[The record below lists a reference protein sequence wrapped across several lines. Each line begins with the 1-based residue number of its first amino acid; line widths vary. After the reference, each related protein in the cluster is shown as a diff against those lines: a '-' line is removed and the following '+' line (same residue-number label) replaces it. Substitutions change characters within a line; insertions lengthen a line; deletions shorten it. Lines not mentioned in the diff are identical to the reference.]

1 MGISQDLNIAQALI
15 EAGTKYKKEIL
26 TAPVVAFDE
35 VKPYFT
41 IRNGIQGK
49 IVGGILTV
57 NGQFRPYRTEKGA
70 SGVGNIK
77 PYEWE
82 VYLGD
87 LVKEFDPN
95 VVLGSLYTEP
105 TATKPD
111 QMAIARRIALEV
123 ALKAGEALY
132 DNLFTAVRNA
142 EGDTSADLFNGYH
155 TIFAKAITDAI
166 ASEAI
171 GNYMDLTGTPIGAH
185 NAGDVL
191 KSIFQNLN
199 RMLRRGRQLSLY
211 CPPSI
216 VDYYETWFQQE
227 FGHTPWNKGYQQK
240 ELHSS
245 RGRLH
250 FVELDNMETGNFMY
264 VTVKENMNIGFDRE
278 SDKEQVE
285 IRRVDNPKVVQLF
298 MKTHFGVGFETIMP
312 EYLCGVKFGHYVPEE
327 PEEPGQGGSG
337 DSGSSGTNS

>member
-1 MGISQDLNIAQALI
+1 MTINEALI
-15 EAGTKYKKEIL
+15 QAGTKYKKEIL

-41 IRNGIQGK
+41 TRNGIQGK

-57 NGQFRPYRTEKGA
+57 NAEFRPYRTEKGA
-70 SGVGNIK
+70 SDVGDIQ

-82 VYLGD
+82 VFLGD
-87 LVKEFDPN
+87 MVKEFDPN
-95 VVLGSLYTEP
+95 VVLGSLYTEL

-132 DNLFTAVRNA
+132 DNLFVAVRNST
-142 EGDTSADLFNGYH
+142 GNNTVDLFNGFSV
-155 TIFAKAITDAI
+155 IFDNAVTAGDASAAK
-166 ASEAI
+166 
-171 GNYMDLTGTPIGAH
+171 GNFMDLTETPIGAH

-191 KSIFQNLN
+191 KSMFQNLN
-199 RMLRRGRQLSLY
+199 RMLKRRRNLNLY

-216 VDYYETWFQQE
+216 VDYYEEWFQQE
-227 FGHTPWNKGYQQK
+227 FGHVPWNKGYQQK

-250 FVELDNMETGNFMY
+250 FVELDNMEMQNFMY

-278 SDKEQVE
+278 SDKENVE

-298 MKTHFGVGFETIMP
+298 MKTHFGTGFETIMP
-312 EYLCGVKFGHYVPEE
+312 EYLCGVKFEHYVPED
-327 PEEPGQGGSG
+327 P
-337 DSGSSGTNS
+337 DSGSGSGSGSGS

>member
-1 MGISQDLNIAQALI
+1 MTISEALI
-15 EAGTKYKKEIL
+15 QAGTKYKKEIL

-35 VKPYFT
+35 VKPYFN
-41 IRNGIQGK
+41 IRSGIQGK

-57 NGQFRPYRTEKGA
+57 DAQFRPYRTEKGA
-70 SGVGNIK
+70 SDGTAIT

-82 VYLGD
+82 VFLGD

-111 QMAIARRIALEV
+111 QMAIARRVALEV

-132 DNLFTAVRNA
+132 DSLFIAARNPTGNTTL
-142 EGDTSADLFNGYH
+142 ELFNGFS
-155 TIFAKAITDAI
+155 TIFADAITAGK
-166 ASEAI
+166 ATETI
-171 GNYMDLTGTPIGAH
+171 GNYMDLTGTPIGVD

-191 KSIFQNLN
+191 KAMFQNLN
-199 RMLRRGRQLSLY
+199 RMLKRGHALSLY

-216 VDYYETWFQQE
+216 VDAYETWFQQE
-227 FGHTPWNKGYQQK
+227 FGHTPWNTGYQRK

-250 FVELDNMETGNFMY
+250 FVELDNMEAQDFMF
-264 VTVKENMNIGFDRE
+264 VTLKENMNIGFDRE

-285 IRRVDNPKVVQLF
+285 IRRPDNPKVVQLF
-298 MKTHFGVGFETIMP
+298 MKTHFGTGFETIMP
-312 EYLCGVKFGHYVPEE
+312 EYLCGVKFAHAETEQPDEA
-327 PEEPGQGGSG
+327 
-337 DSGSSGTNS
+337 

>member
-1 MGISQDLNIAQALI
+1 MTISEALI
-15 EAGTKYKKEIL
+15 QAGTKYKKEIL

-49 IVGGILTV
+49 IVGGILTADA
-57 NGQFRPYRTEKGA
+57 QFRPYRTEKGA
-70 SGVGNIK
+70 SDVGNIT

-82 VYLGD
+82 VFLAD

-95 VVLGSLYTEP
+95 IVLGSLYTEP

-123 ALKAGEALY
+123 SLKAGEALY
-132 DNLFTAVRNA
+132 DNLFTAVRNPV
-142 EGDTSADLFNGYH
+142 GNTTADLFNGFS
-155 TIFAKAITDAI
+155 TIFAAAVTAGQ
-166 ASEAI
+166 ASAAK
-171 GNYMDLTGTPIGAH
+171 GNFMDLTETPIGAH

-191 KSIFQNLN
+191 KAMFQNLH
-199 RMLRRGRQLSLY
+199 RVLKRGKKLSLY

-216 VDYYETWFQQE
+216 VDYYETWYQQE
-227 FGHTPWNKGYQQK
+227 FGHTPWNQGYQQK

-250 FVELDNMETGNFMY
+250 FVELDNMESQDFMFIS
-264 VTVKENMNIGFDRE
+264 VKENMNIGFDNE

-298 MKTHFGVGFETIMP
+298 MKTYFGTGFETIMP
-312 EYLCGVKFGHYVPEE
+312 EYLCGVKFEHYVAPPPEE
-327 PEEPGQGGSG
+327 PEQGGGGSTGGG
-337 DSGSSGTNS
+337 D

>member
-1 MGISQDLNIAQALI
+1 MNISEALI
-15 EAGTKYKKEIL
+15 LAGTKYKKEIL

-35 VKPYFT
+35 VKPFFT
-41 IRNGIQGK
+41 IRSGMQGK

-57 NGQFRPYRTEKGA
+57 DAQFRPYRTEKGA
-70 SGVGNIK
+70 SDGTAIT

-82 VYLGD
+82 VFLGD

-105 TATKPD
+105 TANKPD
-111 QMAIARRIALEV
+111 QMAIARRVALEV

-132 DNLFTAVRNA
+132 DSLFTAVRNPA
-142 EGDTSADLFNGYH
+142 GDNTVDLFNGFS
-155 TIFAKAITDAI
+155 TLFEAAIAAGK

-171 GNYMDLTGTPIGAH
+171 GNYMDFSATPIGAD

-191 KSIFQNLN
+191 KEIFQNLH
-199 RMLRRGRQLSLY
+199 RMLKRRKLSLY

-216 VDYYETWFQQE
+216 IDYYETWFQQE
-227 FGHTPWNKGYQQK
+227 FGHTPWNAGYQRK

-245 RGRLH
+245 RGRLQ
-250 FVELDNMETGNFMY
+250 FVELDNMEAQDFMY
-264 VTVKENMNIGFDRE
+264 VTVKENMNIGWDNE

-298 MKTHFGVGFETIMP
+298 MKTHFGTGFETIMP
-312 EYLCGVKFGHYVPEE
+312 EFLCGIKFAHAQPET
-327 PEEPGQGGSG
+327 PETPGNGG
-337 DSGSSGTNS
+337 

>member
-1 MGISQDLNIAQALI
+1 MAISQDLSIAQALI

-35 VKPYFT
+35 IKPYFT

-132 DNLFTAVRNA
+132 DSLFTAVRNPD
-142 EGDTSADLFNGYH
+142 GDTTEDLFNGFN
-155 TIFAKAITDAI
+155 TIFAKAITAET
-166 ASEAI
+166 ASASI
-171 GNYMDLTGTPIGAH
+171 GNFMDLTGTPIGTH

-191 KSIFQNLN
+191 KDMFKDLH
-199 RMLRRGRQLSLY
+199 RVLTRGHKLSLY

-216 VDYYETWFQQE
+216 VDYYEMWFQQE
-227 FGHTPWNKGYQQK
+227 FGHAPWNLGYQQK

-250 FVELDNMETGNFMY
+250 FVELDNMETDNMMY

-312 EYLCGVKFGHYVPEE
+312 EYLCGIKFEHYVAPE
-327 PEEPGQGGSG
+327 PEEPAG
-337 DSGSSGTNS
+337 DSGSSSSS

>member
-1 MGISQDLNIAQALI
+1 MAISQDLSIAQALI
-15 EAGTKYKKEIL
+15 QAGTKYKKEIL

-41 IRNGIQGK
+41 IRSGIQGK

-70 SGVGNIK
+70 SGVGNIT
-77 PYEWE
+77 PHEWE
-82 VYLGD
+82 VFFGD

-142 EGDTSADLFNGYH
+142 AGDTSADLFNGFN
-155 TIFAKAITDAI
+155 TIFTEAITAQK
-166 ASEAI
+166 ASANI

-191 KSIFQNLN
+191 KSMFKDLH
-199 RMLRRGRQLSLY
+199 RVLKRGKKLSLY

-216 VDYYETWFQQE
+216 VDYYEEWYQQE
-227 FGHTPWNKGYQQK
+227 FGHVPWNQGYQQK
-240 ELHSS
+240 ELYSS
-245 RGRLH
+245 RGKLK

-264 VTVKENMNIGFDRE
+264 VSVKENMNIGFDRE
-278 SDKEQVE
+278 SDKENVE

-298 MKTHFGVGFETIMP
+298 MKTHFGVGLETIMP
-312 EYLCGVKFGHYVPEE
+312 EYLCGVKFEHYAPEAPEE
-327 PEEPGQGGSG
+327 PSNE
-337 DSGSSGTNS
+337 